1 MHNAGH
7 VQSSSPNCLGAQQKC
22 ETCRGVPG
30 KDRMVMCWN
39 VSIGIYD
46 IFYIYFYPRPQQSLK
61 NPSIQWNFQNLVPY
75 FREVIMDLSAPSAVV
90 RWIHK

>member
-46 IFYIYFYPRPQQSLK
+46 IFYIYFYPRPSAKLKESLNSMEFPK
-61 NPSIQWNFQNLVPY
+61 SGPLFP
-75 FREVIMDLSAPSAVV
+75 
-90 RWIHK
+90 